1 LDFPEL
7 SHQNGHVPPVAT
19 EPPSQPLDQNA
30 VPSVPAPKHGVETP
44 VFGFLDI
51 LLIILCG
58 GVSLFFS
65 FMVVMAWMAIAGHPL
80 DVSSTSSLSSN
91 GPVLVGIQ
99 TLSYLWVVAFM
110 VALVRMKYDTPF
122 LTAISWKMPG
132 ARTALAAILG
142 GGALALLSEGV
153 AALLSRWTPK
163 SLPIEALFRNRSS
176 VYAMVFFGIAV
187 APLVEELFFRGFL
200 YPVLARHLG
209 ILPSVAL
216 TAAAFA
222 LLHEGQ
228 LAHAWA
234 PLLVLFI
241 VGTALTAARAWTRS
255 VATGL
260 LIHMGY
266 NTTLF
271 AMLYASTDGFR
282 HLDKL

>member
-1 LDFPEL
+1 MLD
-7 SHQNGHVPPVAT
+7 VV
-19 EPPSQPLDQNA
+19 
-30 VPSVPAPKHGVETP
+30 
-44 VFGFLDI
+44 
-51 LLIILCG
+51 LIVLCG
-58 GVSLFFS
+58 FVSLVFS
-65 FMVVMAWMAIAGHPL
+65 FIVVLVGLEIAGRPV
-80 DVSSTSSLSSN
+80 DLSSSALSGN
-91 GPVLVGIQ
+91 GALLVGIQ

-110 VALVRMKYDTPF
+110 VLLVRLKYDAPF
-122 LTAISWKMPG
+122 FSAISWNMP
-132 ARTALAAILG
+132 RVKTAAVALLAG
-142 GGALALLSEGV
+142 VALALLSEAV
-153 AALLSRWTPK
+153 SALLSRWIPK
-163 SLPIEALFRNRSS
+163 SLPIDAFFRTRSS
-176 VYAMVFFGIAV
+176 IYAMIFFGIAV

-200 YPVLARHLG
+200 YPVLARNLG
-209 ILPSVAL
+209 ILPSIAL
-216 TAAAFA
+216 TSAAFA

-271 AMLYASTDGFR
+271 AMLFIATDGFR